1 MSIKTPTE
9 SDLLAV
15 IRQWLTM
22 HGAKVIRINS
32 GAVVSE
38 YKGKKRFIRYNDT
51 PGCSDLICAFKSR
64 FLSVEV
70 KRPGSRTD
78 PKRKSK
84 QEQFAREVELAG
96 GIALTVSSLA
106 ELEADLREAG
116 LT

>member
-1 MSIKTPTE
+1 MSIKAPTE

-22 HGAKVIRINS
+22 NGAKVIRINS

-51 PGCSDLICAFKSR
+51 PGCSDLLVCWRGR

-70 KRPGSRTD
+70 KRKGYSTD
-78 PKRKSK
+78 PKRKAK

-96 GIALTVSSLA
+96 GIALTVESMA

-116 LT
+116 LI